1 MDGQVSGH
9 SGCYLPRFRNG
20 VSGGFPSRL
29 WNGARMTWT
38 YLALAAGVLV
48 LLNVLIVV
56 VLLVTSR
63 VRRSEHDDD
72 EL

>member
-1 MDGQVSGH
+1 MHVKGADPGATVPASG
-9 SGCYLPRFRNG
+9 NG
-20 VSGGFPSRL
+20 VTGGFPSRL

-63 VRRSEHDDD
+63 VHRSEHDDD
-72 EL
+72 L